1 MKGPVKLSLAVALAL
16 AGSNAFALGL
26 GAIQVKS
33 GLNQP
38 LDAEI
43 PVLTE
48 SATEA
53 AELTVDLASA
63 ADFERVGLNRARL
76 TVPIEM
82 AVTTNARGQTVI
94 KVTTKD
100 AVREP
105 LIDFLIVANWT
116 KGKVLREYTVLLDPP
131 ITAPP
136 ARGAPATV
144 APVTEKPAAAA
155 QPLPQPKPA
164 PPSKAASPEPKPP
177 VAAAPQKTPKKT
189 SPPPAPAPAPPPK
202 PAAPSTAGND
212 YGPVAQGETL
222 SEIARATRPDEKT
235 NINQMMLALLKANP
249 KAFYQ
254 DNINALKRGAI
265 LRIPNSDDIRAA
277 GAIHEA
283 VAQVHSQNE
292 AWTSK
297 APVTSPTL
305 VAHTGTPATA
315 APAKTGSADAGGKQA
330 QERLAL
336 VPPRAG
342 KSDAAS
348 DRAGAAGGTGK
359 DDAATKA
366 ELARTKEA
374 LTSREQEAAELKSRV
389 KQLEDLG
396 SKDQRLLTM
405 KDSEIAELQA
415 KLKDLQAKTAANA
428 AAAAAKPPVATTAA
442 PPAAAAGKPEQ
453 KVTAKDI
460 WGDMSAAD
468 KAAAD
473 KAAADKSAAAKPAA
487 ETATT
492 TPPASTTATATP
504 APSSTTPATATPGTT
519 PSASTAPSASATTP
533 PSTSL
538 TSTTPS
544 PATPAPATDTA
555 ASTSPS
561 PSPAASP
568 ATSSD
573 TTAAAVSTPAS
584 STDSSASTSKP
595 ATTAVA
601 PVKSTAAAKVVP
613 LEPAGEPFYKNQN
626 VLLGGG
632 AALLLVGLLAL
643 MRFMRKPK
651 PFTVGGA
658 IGGEGDL
665 GPDAVHEEERLLDT
679 LREDPGNS
687 TASLELLRHYYARG
701 DAAQFEEAAEQMHA
715 HLVDPAAPEWDEVLA
730 MGAVLAP
737 HNPLFGEVS
746 MAGHEDGAAH
756 AHAEPPDEFVFS
768 EPMHTQA
775 GTFDDRPLHAEN
787 EPAVAED
794 RFDFDLPVRAEDTP
808 PDTETLLHEPLPNF
822 TREHDM
828 HAAETGMDRHVE
840 APRAEPQPEH
850 TLVAPPDELFV
861 SEDAIGTKL
870 DLAKAYLDMGD
881 PEGARS
887 MLDEVMSE
895 GNDSQ
900 KDEARKLLAEIK

>member
-76 TVPIEM
+76 TVPLEM

-131 ITAPP
+131 VTAP

-144 APVTEKPAAAA
+144 APVAEKPAAAT
-155 QPLPQPKPA
+155 QPLAEPKPA
-164 PPSKAASPEPKPP
+164 PPPKAARPEAKPP
-177 VAAAPQKTPKKT
+177 VAAAPQKPPKAA
-189 SPPPAPAPAPPPK
+189 PPPPAPAPPPK
-202 PAAPSTAGND
+202 PAAQAAAGND

-265 LRIPNSDDIRAA
+265 LRIPNSDDIRAT

-297 APVTSPTL
+297 APVTAPTL

-315 APAKTGSADAGGKQA
+315 APTKPASSDAGSKQG

-342 KSDAAS
+342 KSDAAT

-374 LTSREQEAAELKSRV
+374 LTSREQEATELKSRV
-389 KQLEDLG
+389 KQLEDIS
-396 SKDQRLLTM
+396 SKDQRLISM

-415 KLKDLQAKTAANA
+415 KLKALQAKETANA

-442 PPAAAAGKPEQ
+442 PPAAAGKPDQ

-473 KAAADKSAAAKPAA
+473 KGAAGKPAA
-487 ETATT
+487 GTAAATT
-492 TPPASTTATATP
+492 TP
-504 APSSTTPATATPGTT
+504 
-519 PSASTAPSASATTP
+519 
-533 PSTSL
+533 
-538 TSTTPS
+538 
-544 PATPAPATDTA
+544 
-555 ASTSPS
+555 
-561 PSPAASP
+561 
-568 ATSSD
+568 
-573 TTAAAVSTPAS
+573 
-584 STDSSASTSKP
+584 
-595 ATTAVA
+595 
-601 PVKSTAAAKVVP
+601 
-613 LEPAGEPFYKNQN
+613 
-626 VLLGGG
+626 
-632 AALLLVGLLAL
+632 
-643 MRFMRKPK
+643 
-651 PFTVGGA
+651 
-658 IGGEGDL
+658 
-665 GPDAVHEEERLLDT
+665 
-679 LREDPGNS
+679 
-687 TASLELLRHYYARG
+687 
-701 DAAQFEEAAEQMHA
+701 
-715 HLVDPAAPEWDEVLA
+715 
-730 MGAVLAP
+730 
-737 HNPLFGEVS
+737 
-746 MAGHEDGAAH
+746 
-756 AHAEPPDEFVFS
+756 
-768 EPMHTQA
+768 
-775 GTFDDRPLHAEN
+775 
-787 EPAVAED
+787 
-794 RFDFDLPVRAEDTP
+794 
-808 PDTETLLHEPLPNF
+808 
-822 TREHDM
+822 
-828 HAAETGMDRHVE
+828 
-840 APRAEPQPEH
+840 
-850 TLVAPPDELFV
+850 
-861 SEDAIGTKL
+861 
-870 DLAKAYLDMGD
+870 
-881 PEGARS
+881 
-887 MLDEVMSE
+887 
-895 GNDSQ
+895 
-900 KDEARKLLAEIK
+900 

>member
-16 AGSNAFALGL
+16 ACSNAFGLGL
-26 GAIQVKS
+26 GTIHVKS

-53 AELTVDLASA
+53 SELTVDLASA
-63 ADFERVGLNRARL
+63 EDFERVGLNRARL

-94 KVTTKD
+94 KVTTKE

-131 ITAPP
+131 VTAPP
-136 ARGAPATV
+136 ARGTPATV
-144 APVTEKPAAAA
+144 APVTEKPAAAP
-155 QPLPQPKPA
+155 QPLAQPKPA
-164 PPSKAASPEPKPP
+164 PPPKAASPEPKPP
-177 VAAAPQKTPKKT
+177 VAAAPKKT
-189 SPPPAPAPAPPPK
+189 APPPPAPAPAAPPK
-202 PAAPSTAGND
+202 PAAPSAAAND

-292 AWTSK
+292 AWSSK
-297 APVTSPTL
+297 VPVTSPTL

-315 APAKTGSADAGGKQA
+315 APAKAASADAGGKQT

-415 KLKDLQAKTAANA
+415 KLKDLQAKTAASA
-428 AAAAAKPPVATTAA
+428 AAAAAKPPVATTAT
-442 PPAAAAGKPEQ
+442 PPAAAAAKPEQ

-460 WGDMSAAD
+460 WGDMSATDKAAAE

-473 KAAADKSAAAKPAA
+473 KNAAAKPAA
-487 ETATT
+487 GTSTT
-492 TPPASTTATATP
+492 TPPSATAATTTP
-504 APSSTTPATATPGTT
+504 APSSATPPATTPGTTASTASTT
-519 PSASTAPSASATTP
+519 PSASPTTPSTTPPATTP
-533 PSTSL
+533 
-538 TSTTPS
+538 
-544 PATPAPATDTA
+544 APTTDTT

-561 PSPAASP
+561 ATAAS
-568 ATSSD
+568 S
-573 TTAAAVSTPAS
+573 PAS
-584 STDSSASTSKP
+584 STDTSVAVASAPVSSADSSTSASKP
-595 ATTAVA
+595 ASTAVA
-601 PVKSTAAAKVVP
+601 PVKSAPAAKVVP
-613 LEPAGEPFYKNQN
+613 LEPAGEPFYKSQN

-651 PFTVGGA
+651 PFAVGGTV
-658 IGGEGDL
+658 GGEGDL

-679 LREDPGNS
+679 LRQDPGNS
-687 TASLELLRHYYARG
+687 AASLELLRHYYARG
-701 DAAQFEEAAEQMHA
+701 DAARFEEAAEEMHA
-715 HLVDPAAPEWDEVLA
+715 HLADPGAPEWDEVLA
-730 MGAVLAP
+730 MGAVLVP
-737 HNPLFGEVS
+737 HHPLFGEVAA
-746 MAGHEDGAAH
+746 AGHEDGEAL

-775 GTFDDRPLHAEN
+775 GTFDDRPLHTEA
-787 EPAVAED
+787 EPAPVED
-794 RFDFDLPVRAEDTP
+794 RFDFDLPVRAEETP
-808 PDTETLLHEPLPNF
+808 AETATLLHEPLPDF
-822 TREHDM
+822 TREHEM
-828 HAAETGMDRHVE
+828 HAHEAGVDRHVE
-840 APRAEPQPEH
+840 APHAEPQPEH
-850 TLVAPPDELFV
+850 TLVAPADELFV
-861 SEDAIGTKL
+861 VEDAIGTKL

-900 KDEARKLLAEIK
+900 KDEARKLLAEIR

>member
-16 AGSNAFALGL
+16 ACSNAFALGL
-26 GAIQVKS
+26 GTIQVKS

-63 ADFERVGLNRARL
+63 EDFERVGLNRARL
-76 TVPIEM
+76 TVPLEM
-82 AVTTNARGQTVI
+82 VVTTNARGQTVI
-94 KVTTKD
+94 KVTTKE

-144 APVTEKPAAAA
+144 APVAEKPAAAA
-155 QPLPQPKPA
+155 QPLPAPKPA
-164 PPSKAASPEPKPP
+164 PPPKAASPEPKPP
-177 VAAAPQKTPKKT
+177 VAAAPQKPPKAA
-189 SPPPAPAPAPPPK
+189 PPPTPAPAPK
-202 PAAPSTAGND
+202 PAAQPAVGND

-265 LRIPNSDDIRAA
+265 LRIPSNDDIRAT
-277 GAIHEA
+277 GAIQEA

-297 APVTSPTL
+297 APVTAPTL

-315 APAKTGSADAGGKQA
+315 APAKAASSDAGSKQT

-342 KSDAAS
+342 KGDAGA
-348 DRAGAAGGTGK
+348 DRAGASGGTGK

-396 SKDQRLLTM
+396 SKDQRLISM
-405 KDSEIAELQA
+405 KDSEIADLQA

-442 PPAAAAGKPEQ
+442 PAAAAPSTAGKPEQ

-473 KAAADKSAAAKPAA
+473 KAAAAGKPAA
-487 ETATT
+487 GTPTATTPTAATAAATTPTPGSTPSPAATPGSTPSAST
-492 TPPASTTATATP
+492 TPPASTTTPSTTPPATTP
-504 APSSTTPATATPGTT
+504 APTTG
-519 PSASTAPSASATTP
+519 S
-533 PSTSL
+533 
-538 TSTTPS
+538 
-544 PATPAPATDTA
+544 A

-561 PSPAASP
+561 ATP
-568 ATSSD
+568 AT
-573 TTAAAVSTPAS
+573 APAVTPDSAMVPASTPVTA
-584 STDSSASTSKP
+584 TDSSASASKP
-595 ATTAVA
+595 ATTVA
-601 PVKSTAAAKVVP
+601 PVKSTSAAKIMP

-651 PFTVGGA
+651 PFAVGGVVD
-658 IGGEGDL
+658 GEGDL

-679 LREDPGNS
+679 LRQDPGNS

-701 DAAQFEEAAEQMHA
+701 DAARFEEAAEQMHA
-715 HLVDPAAPEWDEVLA
+715 HLIDPGAPEWDEVLA

-746 MAGHEDGAAH
+746 MAGHEEGEAH

-768 EPMHTQA
+768 EPMHTQV
-775 GTFDDRPLHAEN
+775 GTFDDQPLHSESA
-787 EPAVAED
+787 PAPVED
-794 RFDFDLPVRAEDTP
+794 RFDFDLPVRAEETP
-808 PDTETLLHEPLPNF
+808 AEAATVLHEPLPDF
-822 TREHDM
+822 TREHEV
-828 HAAETGMDRHVE
+828 HAPESTMDQHVE
-840 APRAEPQPEH
+840 APHAEAQPEQ
-850 TLVAPPDELFV
+850 AFAPPPDELFV
-861 SEDAIGTKL
+861 GEDAIGTKL